1 MAAGLGLI
9 AYAGLSNGD
18 VWKEF
23 YQYFRQSRF
32 VSSYF
37 IYTSLF
43 SCPHN
48 SPIDTFKLRIR
59 LLALSKN
66 LVIYMYVFSAD
77 TCHFH

>member
-32 VSSYF
+32 VSSLLHIYF
-37 IYTSLF
+37 SVQ
-43 SCPHN
+43 
-48 SPIDTFKLRIR
+48 
-59 LLALSKN
+59 LS
-66 LVIYMYVFSAD
+66 SQQP
-77 TCHFH
+77 TES